1 MHVKPAMTFLWN
13 NSYRIWKIIW
23 KTKASLEL
31 LETLAL
37 LENLEN
43 LLDLLF
49 LLYLQKKQHILWRK
63 MKKKGHGSWQALIIT
78 SSIEWFYLLRLLF
91 HHRMTW
97 LHAAPN
103 PNGILTSPLLGLVL
117 PSMDGAASG
126 SHAQHNVRASLS
138 TESRGHAHTHSYAKS
153 KISGLFYYLVRK
165 SKITYQ
171 ECHLG
176 HVAQE
181 NREDQEF
188 LEHSCNQYTR
198 ELHHLKQK
206 SFISCSTPV
215 MPKLNVLHTLL

>member
-1 MHVKPAMTFLWN
+1 
-13 NSYRIWKIIW
+13 
-23 KTKASLEL
+23 
-31 LETLAL
+31 
-37 LENLEN
+37 
-43 LLDLLF
+43 
-49 LLYLQKKQHILWRK
+49 
-63 MKKKGHGSWQALIIT
+63 
-78 SSIEWFYLLRLLF
+78 
-91 HHRMTW
+91 MTW

-215 MPKLNVLHTLL
+215 MPKLNVLHTLLQRMANTFWPESNRIIALILLEDQFQHITKLPVVRQRIRTYYS